1 VILSHAAFFWERQV
15 RRCDWCFLKA
25 STLPLYTRLVYRT
38 ILLAIILF
46 PLGFRKEFSW
56 FFKVFCNKSMCSY
69 GEGYKLYDA
78 ICICSF
84 MKRQIKPKE
93 LGLKSNTVAC
103 FWDIFFLGL
112 YIILATNRHTI
123 ESF

>member
-1 VILSHAAFFWERQV
+1 VLFEG
-15 RRCDWCFLKA
+15 
-25 STLPLYTRLVYRT
+25 LYPTALY
-38 ILLAIILF
+38 
-46 PLGFRKEFSW
+46 PLGLQDYTVSNNIVSLGNWFRKGVFSVVQS
-56 FFKVFCNKSMCSY
+56 FQYNKSMCSY

-84 MKRQIKPKE
+84 MKRKIKPKE